1 MAKCRRCGATF
12 DYDKK
17 DGVCPKCCF
26 YNRPPGAPHHDEEW
40 ISSYNVEDN
49 TYELPKSIVETAEEE
64 PGSILRHI
72 RARERRKYTSAKEC
86 HTEGSHVHT
95 ETRTSR
101 SGTGRPASRSHAR
114 PNDSSRNR
122 HLKKSIRV
130 IVVCIMLAAILAVI
144 FTGYMA
150 RKITDTDFFS
160 KWDNSFE
167 VKEGTADELQGG
179 LPVGDLTFYTD
190 DQGAVVLFNE
200 GELPEIPAGEKCIG
214 IHLTDN
220 ESDLNYNG
228 IDWKRPYVFDGKYY
242 RELVD
247 ANVMNSKRL
256 SETLNTEFMPQFI
269 SSYND
274 FDGMAVYFIDK
285 DADAVTLCIP
295 DQSLGDDGDS
305 VICRGAV
312 DIELSVKEKG
322 ENK

>member
-26 YNRPPGAPHHDEEW
+26 YNRPPGAPHHDDEW
-40 ISSYNVEDN
+40 ISTYNVEDN

-64 PGSILRHI
+64 PGSILKRIH
-72 RARERRKYTSAKEC
+72 ARERRKYTSSKEC
-86 HTEGSHVHT
+86 RTEGSHVHT
-95 ETRTSR
+95 ESR
-101 SGTGRPASRSHAR
+101 ASRTHDRSAE
-114 PNDSSRNR
+114 SSPGRHIRKSISGIILGIVLAAVLIIIISGYMVRNISDTGLFSTWDRNR
-122 HLKKSIRV
+122 K
-130 IVVCIMLAAILAVI
+130 
-144 FTGYMA
+144 
-150 RKITDTDFFS
+150 
-160 KWDNSFE
+160 SFE
-167 VKEGTADELQGG
+167 VKEGTADELQAG

-214 IHLTDN
+214 IHLSDN
-220 ESDLNYNG
+220 ESDLNYSG

-256 SETLNTEFMPQFI
+256 SETLNTEFMYTYL
-269 SSYND
+269 SSSDD
-274 FDGMAVYFIDK
+274 FDGMAVYFVDK
-285 DADAVTLCIP
+285 DADTVTLCIP
-295 DQSLGDDGDS
+295 DQSLDDDGDS